1 MEAWS
6 IIAAEGTVSL
16 SSGSKNVG
24 SSTETASKGDVIM
37 LLRLRVTNHR
47 SIRDSVEL
55 VLTKSTFEGVR
66 PPDGDWQTATN
77 RVVGIFGSNAS
88 GKTNLLDAMHF
99 ALNVIRNSADW
110 SDRDKFPYHPFKLD
124 AQCSELTSAYE
135 FDFTSQGVRYV
146 YGFESDSRG
155 IQGEWL
161 HSFPEG
167 RRRILF
173 ERSGPLGEDV
183 TFGRHLKGENTRIGR
198 LVGKMNLYLSVA
210 DRANHEE
217 LRRVHHYLARH
228 INYAAYSESDQQSRI
243 RAIKRWMEGD
253 DVRRR
258 AERLLKFADL
268 GISRL
273 TVENIEMGEEERQK
287 FVKIVTALGEGLSNE
302 QIKQEDNW
310 KPFIEDEQR
319 KIMFWHR
326 GENEDYVLD
335 IASESS
341 GTVAWLSLAIPA
353 MRSIENGDVYVVD
366 EIDASLHPRLTAAF
380 ISLFKDEEINSE
392 GAQLIFA
399 SHDTSLMGHLAGGA
413 LEKEDVWFAE
423 KGRSGASEYYPLT
436 DFAVKADHNLERRY
450 LSGRY
455 GAVPNVSWEDLR
467 ASLVVGEHG

>member
-1 MEAWS
+1 
-6 IIAAEGTVSL
+6 
-16 SSGSKNVG
+16 
-24 SSTETASKGDVIM
+24 M
-37 LLRLRVTNHR
+37 LLRFRVTNHR

-66 PPDGDWQTATN
+66 PFDGDWRSATN

-88 GKTNLLDAMHF
+88 GKTNLLHAMSF

-110 SDRDKFPYHPFKLD
+110 SDKESFPYLPFRLD
-124 AQCSELTSAYE
+124 AECARLSSAYE
-135 FDFTSQGVRYV
+135 FDFTLREVRYV
-146 YGFESDSRG
+146 YGFESDSSG
-155 IQGEWL
+155 IRAEWL

-173 ERSGPLGEDV
+173 ERSGPLGADV
-183 TFGRHLKGENTRIGR
+183 TFGRHLKGENVRIGR
-198 LVGKMNLYLSVA
+198 LVDRMNLYLSVA
-210 DRANHEE
+210 SKVNHEE
-217 LRRVHHYLARH
+217 IRRIHHYLARR
-228 INYAAYSESDQQSRI
+228 IDYAAYSERDQDSRI

-273 TVENIEMGEEERQK
+273 TVENVQMKEEELQK
-287 FVKIVTALGEGLSNE
+287 FVKIVTSIAEGLSNE
-302 QIKQEDNW
+302 QLTNEDNL
-310 KPFIEDEQR
+310 KPFIEDVQR

-326 GENEDYVLD
+326 GESEDYVLD
-335 IASESS
+335 IDSESS

-353 MRSIENGDVYVVD
+353 VRAIESGDVYVVD
-366 EIDASLHPRLTAAF
+366 EIDASLHPRLTSAF
-380 ISLFKDEEINSE
+380 ISLFKDEEINSL

-413 LEKEDVWFAE
+413 LEKEDVWLAE
-423 KGRSGASEYYPLT
+423 KRGDGASEYYPLT
-436 DFAVKADHNLERRY
+436 DFSVKADHNLERRY